1 MLIKACLNGSRRP
14 GDHPAL
20 PVTAAELA
28 ADARRAV
35 VAGAGAVHVHPR
47 AHDGTESLSGDACN
61 AAGRAIREACP
72 GVPLGFS
79 TAAWIEADPSQRLE
93 LISSWVERPDFVSVN
108 FSDPEVTRL
117 CELLLRIGIGIEAGV
132 WTVADA
138 EALADSAYS
147 RHIVRVLVEP
157 QDPHPHDAEAA
168 AAAISAAL
176 DRAGVEAGRVYH
188 GYGMATWRVIEFGL
202 DGGWGIRVGLED
214 TLELADGTLASG
226 NAELVTA
233 AVAIARKRRRLPA

>member
-1 MLIKACLNGSRRP
+1 MLIKACLNGSRRA
-14 GDHPAL
+14 GDHAAL

-35 VAGAGAVHVHPR
+35 AAGAGALHVHPR
-47 AHDGTESLSGDACN
+47 AHDGSESLSGEACN

-79 TAAWIEADPSQRLE
+79 TAAWIEADPSRRLE

-108 FSDPEVTRL
+108 FADPDVVKL

-138 EALADSAYS
+138 EALADSAYAS
-147 RHIVRVLVEP
+147 HVVRVLVEP
-157 QDPHPHDAEAA
+157 QDPHARDAEAT
-168 AAAISAAL
+168 AAAISGAL
-176 DRAGVEAGRVYH
+176 DRADVDAPRVYH
-188 GYGMATWRVIEFGL
+188 GYGVATWRVIELGL
-202 DGGWGIRVGLED
+202 DGGWDVRVGLED

-226 NAELVTA
+226 NAELVAA
-233 AVAIARKRRRLPA
+233 AVEIARKHRRLPA